1 MLGATIIEKEV
12 NFGPK
17 NPFISA
23 VYSNFNDWGLAAEMA
38 STDCTSYYCVHLK
51 QQLCHPPENKR

>member
-1 MLGATIIEKEV
+1 MLAATIIEKEV

-23 VYSNFNDWGLAAEMA
+23 VYSNFNEWAPTVGMA
-38 STDCTSYYCVHLK
+38 SIDCADEHQVHLK
-51 QQLCHPPENKR
+51 QYPEGH

>member
-1 MLGATIIEKEV
+1 MPQATIIEKEV

-23 VYSNFNDWGLAAEMA
+23 IYSNFNNAAA
-38 STDCTSYYCVHLK
+38 RHLST
-51 QQLCHPPENKR
+51 

>member
-23 VYSNFNDWGLAAEMA
+23 VYSNFNEWVPAAEMA
-38 STDCTSYYCVHLK
+38 STDCASEYGVHLK
-51 QQLCHPPENKR
+51 QQPWHPRNK

>member
-12 NFGPK
+12 NFRPK

-23 VYSNFNDWGLAAEMA
+23 VYSNFNEWAPAAGMA
-38 STDCTSYYCVHLK
+38 STDCASEQEVHLK
-51 QQLCHPPENKR
+51 QYPEGY